1 MAMNVYDE
9 NRILSATPVELV
21 RILYAAAV
29 REVDS
34 AREHLRGGNIA
45 GRSREITKAQMILLE
60 LAGSIDRGQGA
71 EIAGRLVALYD
82 YMLGRL
88 TEANIQQEDRPLAEV
103 SRLLMTLQEGWSQR
117 PMVEEGELAIAG
129 R

>member
-1 MAMNVYDE
+1 
-9 NRILSATPVELV
+9 
-21 RILYAAAV
+21 
-29 REVDS
+29 
-34 AREHLRGGNIA
+34 
-45 GRSREITKAQMILLE
+45 MILLP
-60 LAGSIDRGQGA
+60 LHIIAGSIDRRQGA

-103 SRLLMTLQEGWSQR
+103 SRLLTTLQEGWSPR
-117 PMVEEGELAIAG
+117 PIVEDSELAIAG

>member
-1 MAMNVYDE
+1 
-9 NRILSATPVELV
+9 
-21 RILYAAAV
+21 AV
-29 REVDS
+29 DT
-34 AREHLRGGNIA
+34 AREHLRAGNIA
-45 GRSREITKAQMILLE
+45 GRSRAITKAQMIVIE
-60 LAGSIDRGQGA
+60 LASSVDRSQSA

-117 PMVEEGELAIAG
+117 HVVEEGELAIAG